1 MSGYHR
7 TTRPT
12 VIHRC
17 RMCEVTAHDVDNN
30 KVIVS
35 PSGTA
40 HYGVDSGRTKCGK
53 DADRYR
59 WWWPR

>member
-7 TTRPT
+7 TTRPE

-17 RMCEVTAHDVDNN
+17 RMCEVTAQDVDNN
-30 KVIVS
+30 KVVVS

-40 HYGVDSGRTKCGK
+40 HYGLDSGRTKCGK
-53 DADRYR
+53 HADRRR
-59 WWWPR
+59 WWWPC